1 MVWKFNCEKEKEM
14 KKVALLLA
22 EGFEEVEA
30 LTPAD
35 LLRRAGIEVIIT
47 GVEGYTVRG
56 GHDIT
61 VEADMTLDELP
72 DHLDGVI
79 LPGGMPGASNLAA
92 SQAAMKLIKRVYN
105 DSELVGAIC
114 AAPAVVLGELGV
126 LEGREFTC
134 YPGFESRVTGAKYS
148 KERVVRDS
156 NIITACGVGA
166 AADFGL
172 ALIEYLEGKEK
183 AKEIKEKALIL

>member
-1 MVWKFNCEKEKEM
+1 M

-47 GVEGYTVRG
+47 GVEGFTVRG

-72 DHLDGVI
+72 DHLE
-79 LPGGMPGASNLAA
+79 
-92 SQAAMKLIKRVYN
+92 VY
-105 DSELVGAIC
+105 STRL
-114 AAPAVVLGELGV
+114 L
-126 LEGREFTC
+126 
-134 YPGFESRVTGAKYS
+134 
-148 KERVVRDS
+148 
-156 NIITACGVGA
+156 
-166 AADFGL
+166 
-172 ALIEYLEGKEK
+172 
-183 AKEIKEKALIL
+183 